1 MAFIG
6 NIVAAYAAQ
15 QIGEYNAQL
24 YNQQA
29 AFAKAKAEQGRVA
42 YNQLDRPRLLKSQA
56 SHYSNYYVS
65 RAVSGAQLGR
75 GSPYASLLEF
85 QVNQHT
91 DLAIADYN
99 ETVDYTDM
107 QNQSI
112 LLTAKG
118 RGERFRGRM
127 TAGVELGKAGGSLLQ
142 WVSGSN

>member
-1 MAFIG
+1 MAFLG

-29 AFAKAKAEQGRVA
+29 SFAKAKAEQGRVA

-56 SHYSNYYVS
+56 SNYSNYYVS

-85 QVNQHT
+85 QVNQAT

-107 QNQSI
+107 QNQS
-112 LLTAKG
+112 LLLSSKAK
-118 RGERFRGRM
+118 GERFRGQM
-127 TAGVELGKAGGSLLQ
+127 TAGVELGKAGGSLLEWLQ
-142 WVSGSN
+142 S